1 MAGPLASS
9 HPGMDHSTAV
19 DARLE
24 AGVSL
29 LSELR
34 LHMMAA
40 VHTSRLSLAVTAP
53 LKVEC
58 SSYFSSS
65 SLFWLSVFFTSIIII
80 MKEIFIFVFVFSNHK
95 SQDLN
100 MLRNDL
106 KCTLYRSFLP

>member
-1 MAGPLASS
+1 MANHPASRCGKDARAGMSGELAGAPLACSP
-9 HPGMDHSTAV
+9 HPGLDHSTAV

-53 LKVEC
+53 LKVVGMFVC
-58 SSYFSSS
+58 
-65 SLFWLSVFFTSIIII
+65 LLS
-80 MKEIFIFVFVFSNHK
+80 
-95 SQDLN
+95 
-100 MLRNDL
+100 
-106 KCTLYRSFLP
+106 

>member
-1 MAGPLASS
+1 MGAPLACSPY
-9 HPGMDHSTAV
+9 PGLEHSTAV

-53 LKVEC
+53 LKVV
-58 SSYFSSS
+58 
-65 SLFWLSVFFTSIIII
+65 LVV
-80 MKEIFIFVFVFSNHK
+80 KG
-95 SQDLN
+95 
-100 MLRNDL
+100 
-106 KCTLYRSFLP
+106 

>member
-1 MAGPLASS
+1 MSGELAGAPLACSP
-9 HPGMDHSTAV
+9 HPGLDHSTAV

-53 LKVEC
+53 LKVLNSY
-58 SSYFSSS
+58 SSYIFTFHM
-65 SLFWLSVFFTSIIII
+65 LVNLVSVR
-80 MKEIFIFVFVFSNHK
+80 
-95 SQDLN
+95 LWCAG
-100 MLRNDL
+100 LRNGSE
-106 KCTLYRSFLP
+106 LYI

>member
-1 MAGPLASS
+1 MSGELAGAPLTCSP
-9 HPGMDHSTAV
+9 HPGLDHSTAV

-53 LKVEC
+53 LKVGDVTV
-58 SSYFSSS
+58 SYI
-65 SLFWLSVFFTSIIII
+65 LSCNIYMFKTNPTKAIVCVI
-80 MKEIFIFVFVFSNHK
+80 E
-95 SQDLN
+95 
-100 MLRNDL
+100 
-106 KCTLYRSFLP
+106 